1 MKTEY
6 SRDSQKQYLVLS
18 DGNLLS
24 SDAFPVRMLTENEIP
39 GFLSCRIEEI
49 DSGQYFL
56 YDITSLR
63 PLRDLLRT
71 EPADRELL
79 RALLRVLADAM
90 ETLERYLLP
99 ADYLQLQPELIFL
112 EKREKVF
119 RLVCCPDR
127 DSSFGEQLQTLSE
140 FLLHV
145 LQDDDR
151 DAVVIAYS
159 FYQKC
164 RDDVITSGTLRQ
176 LAQKRAAHAPA
187 PAQEHRGSGPVNA
200 RAVPSSG
207 PVSSE
212 KEAGDISAEDEN
224 EDKLQDWLFPEA
236 GRKRERKSRESRASA
251 TRKKSRSLR
260 VFLIFLSDLLSGG
273 KKGIFNR
280 RPGHGKEG
288 LEHAGPET
296 RISGRSG
303 NPGMTGKRTERK
315 TGRAGKKIVGA
326 DFPEENVRRSGHS
339 VPGREMPP
347 GRAKPEHTVLLS
359 GGDRDRTGPRAVLL
373 PEQGSGQPPLHLERD
388 QSVLGRNPAAADLV
402 ISSPLVSR
410 VHARLRWMSGR
421 YCIEDVASRNGT
433 WLNGRALLPG
443 SLKPLESGD
452 ELVLGDRKFRY
463 EKR

>member
-145 LQDDDR
+145 LRDDDR

-176 LAQKRAAHAPA
+176 LAQKRAARAPA
-187 PAQEHRGSGPVNA
+187 PAQGHRGSGPVNNA
-200 RAVPSSG
+200 QAVPSSG
-207 PVSSE
+207 QVSSE
-212 KEAGDISAEDEN
+212 KEAGDISAGEQN
-224 EDKLQDWLFPEA
+224 EDRLQDWLFPAA
-236 GRKRERKSRESRASA
+236 GRKRERKSRPLRA
-251 TRKKSRSLR
+251 
-260 VFLIFLSDLLSGG
+260 FLIFLSDLLSGR
-273 KKGIFNR
+273 KKGMFN
-280 RPGHGKEG
+280 
-288 LEHAGPET
+288 
-296 RISGRSG
+296 GRSG

-315 TGRAGKKIVGA
+315 TGRAGKKIGGV
-326 DFPEENVRRSGHS
+326 DFPEENARRGRRSVS
-339 VPGREMPP
+339 GREIPF
-347 GRAKPEHTVLLS
+347 GRAEPEHTVFLS
-359 GGDRDRTGPRAVLL
+359 GGDRGLTGPRAVLL

-410 VHARLRWMSGR
+410 VHARLRWISGR
-421 YCIEDVASRNGT
+421 YCIEDIASRNGT
-433 WLNGRALLPG
+433 WLNGRALMPG